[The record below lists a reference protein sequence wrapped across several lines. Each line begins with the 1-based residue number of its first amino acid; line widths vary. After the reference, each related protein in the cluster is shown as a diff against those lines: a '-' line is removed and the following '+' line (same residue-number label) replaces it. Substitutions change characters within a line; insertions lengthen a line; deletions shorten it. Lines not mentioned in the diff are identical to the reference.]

1 MAAGIVAVQQD
12 GPSPLH
18 RSSPQGRSGGAI
30 QDLGWVPV
38 ALGTAAI
45 LAGLGGR
52 QRGKVV
58 LALTALAGV
67 TAVSA
72 LRGGQPH
79 GARAGGKGPDGAAG
93 GVRRVERAITIGR
106 SADEL
111 RRAWADQE
119 TLPQIMT
126 GFATLH
132 AAGDG
137 RMHWRVHGPLG
148 RVWEWESETAAGQP
162 AGGIGWRSSPGA
174 AIWNEGSV
182 RFSPAPADRGTVA
195 TLRFGFDP
203 PGGML
208 GDAAVELL
216 GHTPLNLAVDGVLR
230 RFKSLVE
237 TGEVP
242 TTERQPAARADTR

>member
-1 MAAGIVAVQQD
+1 MAAGFIAAQQ
-12 GPSPLH
+12 GRPSPLH
-18 RSSPQGRSGGAI
+18 RSSSQGRGGGAI
-30 QDLGWVPV
+30 PDLGWLPV

-58 LALTALAGV
+58 VALTALAGV

-79 GARAGGKGPDGAAG
+79 DTKADGKRQNGASS
-93 GVRRVERAITIGR
+93 VQRVERAITIGR

-111 RRAWADQE
+111 RRAWLDPQ
-119 TLPQIMT
+119 TLPQIMA
-126 GFATLH
+126 GFATVR
-132 AAGDG
+132 AAGEG
-137 RMHWRVHGPLG
+137 RMHWRVNGPLG
-148 RVWEWESETAAGQP
+148 RVWEWESEAGADQP

-195 TLRFGFDP
+195 TLRVGFEP
-203 PGGML
+203 PGGVL

-216 GHTPLNLAVDGVLR
+216 GHMPLNLAADGVLR

-237 TGEVP
+237 TGEIP